1 MVGRRGGGVMRT
13 LWAVL
18 AVLIVSSPVRA
29 EAADPPAA
37 EIEFPVVLGTYSTT
51 LIGSLPA
58 RTANIRLAAAAI
70 DSTVLEPA
78 QVLSFNRRVGER
90 AIARGYQPAPVILHE
105 ARDVQVGGGV
115 CQLASTLLDAAL
127 VSGLRTTERHRHSNP
142 VDYIP
147 LAQDAAIVWGAKDLK
162 ILNCLD
168 QRVRFR
174 AEIVGTTLTVRLEGE
189 SPNPA
194 DYDLITE
201 DRRSDP
207 TNAASAR
214 QIELFRVRREAGEE
228 TGRELLYMDVYPAR
242 ISRP

>member
-1 MVGRRGGGVMRT
+1 MWKLVF
-13 LWAVL
+13 ASVL
-18 AVLIVSSPVRA
+18 GSVLI
-29 EAADPPAA
+29 AATAHAGD

-90 AIARGYQPAPVILHE
+90 SVARGYQRAPVILHQ

-127 VSGLRTTERHRHSNP
+127 LAGLRTTERHRHSYP

-147 LAQDAAIVWGAKDLK
+147 LAQDATIVWGAKDLK

-174 AEIVGTTLTVRLEGE
+174 AEVVGTTLTVRVEGE
-189 SPNPA
+189 APA
-194 DYDLITE
+194 GAEYELTTDDYS
-201 DRRSDP
+201 SDP
-207 TNAASAR
+207 GDAASAR
-214 QIELFRVRREAGEE
+214 EVELFRVRRVAGEE
-228 TGRELLYMDVYPAR
+228 TGRELLYTDVYPPR
-242 ISRP
+242 QVRR